1 MASHA
6 VGLADVRNTPGSD
19 DRQVNWL
26 RKGLLLLTH
35 RCLPGPVR
43 GSVRLRNKRNTNE
56 ALPQTDELYGSSR
69 LL

>member
-43 GSVRLRNKRNTNE
+43 GSVRRAGYET
-56 ALPQTDELYGSSR
+56 T
-69 LL
+69 